1 VPLSDTARDLQ
12 SMINDVA
19 VRVPDIMAV
28 ALASSDGLLVAAS
41 DAVDRDQGDELAAV
55 ACGLVSIV
63 SGTTARMFA
72 GDPVDYALAKL
83 KERLLMVRP
92 IADGSV
98 LAVIAG
104 ASSDIATVDAKSAEL
119 SAWISQVLTPE
130 LRAELQQSQ
139 PF

>member
-1 VPLSDTARDLQ
+1 
-12 SMINDVA
+12 MINAVAAQVSDVL
-19 VRVPDIMAV
+19 AV

-55 ACGLVSIV
+55 ACGLISIV

-83 KERLLMVRP
+83 KERMLLVRP
-92 IADGSV
+92 VADGSV
-98 LAVIAG
+98 LAVIAS
-104 ASSDIATVDAKSAEL
+104 ADSDLAAVDAKSGEL
-119 SAWISQVLTPE
+119 AAWVSQVLTPE